1 MTLSPPEGCPIVK
14 ALIRDVP
21 SELFDELYAD
31 AKRRQ
36 LQEKELQRL
45 QEEKKI
51 QHQLQQILL
60 RIQQEQQRQREK
72 QEQQQ
77 KQEQQRQ
84 REEHE
89 QHQNQQQREKYE
101 EEQEANEENITPQV
115 VKRRSR
121 RKRRLYP

>member
-1 MTLSPPEGCPIVK
+1 MTLSPPKGCPIVK
-14 ALIRDVP
+14 ALIRNVP

-51 QHQLQQILL
+51 KYQLQQILL

-72 QEQQQ
+72 QEQGHQQ
-77 KQEQQRQ
+77 NQEQQRQ
-84 REEHE
+84 L
-89 QHQNQQQREKYE
+89 
-101 EEQEANEENITPQV
+101 EEQEQREGGEENINPQV
-115 VKRRSR
+115 VKRRGL
-121 RKRRLYP
+121 RKRRLCS